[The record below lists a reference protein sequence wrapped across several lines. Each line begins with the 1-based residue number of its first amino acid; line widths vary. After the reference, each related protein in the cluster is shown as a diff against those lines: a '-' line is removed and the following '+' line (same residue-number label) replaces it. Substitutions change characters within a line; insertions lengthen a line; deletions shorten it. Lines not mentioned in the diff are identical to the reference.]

1 MAENNLMIYLDN
13 AATTM
18 TYKEV
23 VDDMMNYFT
32 QLYGNPS
39 SVYEFAG
46 KSKKAIE
53 DARSLIADT
62 LGAKKDEIYFT
73 SGGTESDNWALRS
86 VTKEYG
92 NKGKHIIISKIEH
105 PAIMKTAGNLEDLGF
120 EVTYIN
126 VDENGI
132 IKLDELERSIRSDT
146 ILISIMAAN
155 NEIGTIQPVKEIG
168 RIAHKH
174 NVVFH
179 TDAVQMYGQLPINVN
194 EYNIDMLSASA
205 HKFHGP
211 KGIGF
216 LYVRES
222 VCMAPF
228 IFGGGQ
234 ENHKRAGTQNVPSIV
249 GMASA
254 SRIAHTNM
262 KERAIQEIKLRDYF
276 IERILREIPFSRLNG
291 DWKRRLSGNISI
303 SFQFVDASELLASL
317 DMKGI
322 CASSGSACSS
332 HSAEPSYVLSA
343 IGLPENLIF
352 STIRMTMSE
361 GTKKEELD
369 YVVEVLKEIS
379 KEYREKSNEYA
390 ECFAN

>member
-1 MAENNLMIYLDN
+1 METNSDLIYLDN

-23 VDDMMNYFT
+23 VDDMMDYFT
-32 QLYGNPS
+32 LLYGNPS

-62 LGAKKDEIYFT
+62 LGAKKQEIYFT

-86 VTKEYG
+86 ITKEYG
-92 NKGKHIIISKIEH
+92 SKGKHIITSRIEH
-105 PAIMKTAGNLEDLGF
+105 PAIMNTAKNLEDLGF
-120 EVTYIN
+120 DVTYIN
-126 VDENGI
+126 VNENGI
-132 IKLDELERSIRSDT
+132 IKLNELEQAIRKDT
-146 ILISIMAAN
+146 ILISVMAAN
-155 NEIGTIQPVKEIG
+155 NEIGTLQPIKEIG
-168 RIAHKH
+168 RIAKKY
-174 NVVFH
+174 NIIFH
-179 TDAVQMYGQLPINVN
+179 TDAVQMYGQLPIDVN

-222 VCMAPF
+222 VNISSF

-254 SRIAHTNM
+254 AGIAHKNM
-262 KERAIQEIKLRDYF
+262 MERGKQETQLRDYF
-276 IERILREIPFSRLNG
+276 INRILKEIPFSRLNG
-291 DWKRRLSGNISI
+291 DRTKRLPGNVNV

-332 HSAEPSYVLSA
+332 HSTEPSYVLSS

-352 STIRMTMSE
+352 STIRMTFSE
-361 GTKKEELD
+361 STSKEQLD

-379 KEYREKSNEYA
+379 KEYRKNSNEYA
-390 ECFAN
+390 ECFAI

>member
-1 MAENNLMIYLDN
+1 MAESNEIIYLDN

-62 LGAKKDEIYFT
+62 LGAKTDEIYFT

-92 NKGKHIIISKIEH
+92 DKGKHIITSKVEH
-105 PAIMKTAGNLEDLGF
+105 PAIIKTAGNLEDLGF
-120 EVTYIN
+120 DVSYIN

-132 IKLDELERSIRSDT
+132 IKLDELERSIRNDT
-146 ILISIMAAN
+146 ILISVMAAN
-155 NEIGTIQPVKEIG
+155 NEIGSIQPIKEIG

-174 NVVFH
+174 NIVFH

-222 VCMAPF
+222 IRMAPF

-234 ENHKRAGTQNVPSIV
+234 ENRKRAGTQNVPSIV

-254 SRIAHTNM
+254 SRIAHKDM
-262 KERAIQEIKLRDYF
+262 KERAIQEIKLRNYF
-276 IERILREIPFSRLNG
+276 IDRILKEIPFSRLNG
-291 DWKRRLSGNISI
+291 DRNRRLPGNINI

-332 HSAEPSYVLSA
+332 HSPEPSYVLGS
-343 IGLPENLIF
+343 IGLPDSLIF

-369 YVVEVLKEIS
+369 YVVEVLKEIT

-390 ECFAN
+390 ECFAK

>member
-1 MAENNLMIYLDN
+1 MEESHDMIYLDN

-23 VDDMMNYFT
+23 VDDMMDYFT
-32 QLYGNPS
+32 ELYGNPS

-46 KSKKAIE
+46 KSRKAIE

-62 LGAKKDEIYFT
+62 LGAKKEEIYFT
-73 SGGTESDNWALRS
+73 AGGTESDNWALRS
-86 VTKEYG
+86 VSKEYG
-92 NKGKHIIISKIEH
+92 SKGQHIITSRIEH
-105 PAIMKTAGNLEDLGF
+105 PAIMNTAGNLEELGF
-120 EVTYIN
+120 DVTYVN
-126 VDENGI
+126 VDENGF
-132 IKLDELERSIRSDT
+132 IKLNELERAIRKDT
-146 ILISIMAAN
+146 ILISVMAAN
-155 NEIGTIQPVKEIG
+155 NEIGTLQPIREIG
-168 RIAHKH
+168 RIARK
-174 NVVFH
+174 NNIVFH
-179 TDAVQMYGQLPINVN
+179 TDAVQMYGQLPIDVN

-211 KGIGF
+211 KGVGF

-222 VCMAPF
+222 VPISSF

-234 ENHKRAGTQNVPSIV
+234 ESHKRAGTQNVPGIV

-254 SRIAHTNM
+254 AKIVHKHMEEKR
-262 KERAIQEIKLRDYF
+262 IQETRLRNYF
-276 IERILREIPFSRLNG
+276 INRILREIPFSRLNG
-291 DWKRRLSGNISI
+291 DRNRRLPGNVNI

-332 HSAEPSYVLSA
+332 HSTKPSHVLEA
-343 IGLPENLIF
+343 IGLPENLIY
-352 STIRMTMSE
+352 STIRMTLSE
-361 GTKKEELD
+361 TTTKEQLD

-379 KEYREKSNEYA
+379 SEYRENSSEYA
-390 ECFAN
+390 ECFAI